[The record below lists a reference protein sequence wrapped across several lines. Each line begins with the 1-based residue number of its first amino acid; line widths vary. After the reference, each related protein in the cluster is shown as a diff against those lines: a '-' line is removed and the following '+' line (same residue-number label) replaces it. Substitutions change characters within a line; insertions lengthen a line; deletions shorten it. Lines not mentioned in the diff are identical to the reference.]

1 MYDDAAAE
9 QQLMTTQKYGASLTV
24 LAAGAK
30 ISISI
35 EITNIAPVVD
45 DNNDGRYLIKYAM
58 LGE

>member
-9 QQLMTTQKYGASLTV
+9 QQLMTTQKYGARLTV

-45 DNNDGRYLIKYAM
+45 DNNDGGYFIKYAM